1 MKSAA
6 LSIAIAFGL
15 TSLTGL
21 AGPAM
26 ADSKPQAIGFWLNQE
41 QGWVVETVSCDSG
54 ICGYLVGFRKTR
66 GDGYVPTDVR
76 NPDANKRNAP
86 LCGLKLLGGFT
97 PTKDTATK
105 WENGWVYDPDSGA
118 TYKGEASLTDANTVN
133 LRGYVLIP
141 LFGKTLTLV
150 RQTGTI
156 TRCTVPPGD
165 EKIAAAVN
173 ALPVVKVAAV
183 TVTDTRR
190 H

>member
-1 MKSAA
+1 MKLKA
-6 LSIAIAFGL
+6 LIVAS
-15 TSLTGL
+15 SLGL
-21 AGPAM
+21 AGLSGSAH
-26 ADSKPQAIGFWLNQE
+26 AESAAESGALGLWLNQA
-41 QGWVVETVSCDSG
+41 QGWVVETVRCDSG
-54 ICGYLVGFRKTR
+54 LCGTLVSFIKGN
-66 GDGYVPTDVR
+66 GDNYVARDSR
-76 NPDANKRNAP
+76 NPDPTKRGTP
-86 LCGLKLLGGFT
+86 LCGLMLLGNFT
-97 PTKDTATK
+97 PSKSVEKK